1 MIGFLSQDSYTNRF
15 SRVLHGDIM
24 LLSSRYPL
32 VVECR
37 QCLAFETSDFQQ
49 LPGELPAG
57 NFSSSSISPNLAFY
71 SIRTVAKY

>member
-37 QCLAFETSDFQQ
+37 QCLAFETSE
-49 LPGELPAG
+49 LPGELLELLDLAK
-57 NFSSSSISPNLAFY
+57 FSILLDSNGC
-71 SIRTVAKY
+71 